1 MLGKKDGLIKNK
13 EIIIEE
19 KIVKQQAPE
28 QLIDLNESSIMEIST
43 NEVIDIDEFDTE
55 NTQLVAEYVKDIY
68 AYLAQLEVTFQ
79 LTYFWINLIQLKE
92 WIENF
97 RNDFAFRPTFWMA
110 K

>member
-68 AYLAQLEVTFQ
+68 AYLAQLEVTF
-79 LTYFWINLIQLKE
+79 LNKHIFVPIYFDWKNVLKL
-92 WIENF
+92 F
-97 RNDFAFRPTFWMA
+97 
-110 K
+110 